1 MSIAQHVRL
10 RYRADGHL
18 RFDIP
23 TELCEPGAAA
33 ALVDGLSAEEG
44 IYRVDLQPRARKL
57 SIRYLDTVCRF
68 ADVVRRLHALIGSL
82 RQSTRRSAVRH
93 LVPHPAGG
101 RELSVGSVPV
111 TQRLRLW
118 LTEKLQEA
126 RETLAA
132 LNILI
137 RRSLGSASAAVSH
150 QPRWIKEFMND
161 LLMLYLIKL
170 HWHHII
176 TEWLPRPWTHR
187 YEWAATI
194 YLIYLSVQA
203 RLPKT
208 A

>member
-23 TELCEPGAAA
+23 AELCEPDTAA

-68 ADVVRRLHALIGSL
+68 ADVARRLHALIGSL
-82 RQSTRRSAVRH
+82 PNSSERSTARQ
-93 LVPHPAGG
+93 LVPHSGG
-101 RELSVGSVPV
+101 RELTIGSVPA

-126 RETLAA
+126 RETLTAM
-132 LNILI
+132 NILI

-203 RLPKT
+203 RLPK
-208 A
+208 AA

>member
-1 MSIAQHVRL
+1 MSIAQHVLL
-10 RYRADGHL
+10 RYQADGHL

-23 TELCEPGAAA
+23 AELCEPDAAA

-68 ADVVRRLHALIGSL
+68 ADVARRLHALIGSL
-82 RQSTRRSAVRH
+82 PQSPGRSTARQ
-93 LVPHPAGG
+93 LVPRPGG
-101 RELSVGSVPV
+101 RELAIASVPAAE
-111 TQRLRLW
+111 RLRLW
-118 LTEKLQEA
+118 LAEKLQEA
-126 RETLAA
+126 RETLTAM
-132 LNILI
+132 NILI

>member
-1 MSIAQHVRL
+1 MSIAQHVLL
-10 RYRADGHL
+10 RYQADGHL

-23 TELCEPGAAA
+23 AELCEPNAAA
-33 ALVDGLSAEEG
+33 ALIDGLSAEEG

-68 ADVVRRLHALIGSL
+68 ADVARRLHALIGSL
-82 RQSTRRSAVRH
+82 PQSPGRSTARQ
-93 LVPHPAGG
+93 LVPRPGG
-101 RELSVGSVPV
+101 RELAIASVPA
-111 TQRLRLW
+111 THRLRLW
-118 LTEKLQEA
+118 LAEKLQEA
-126 RETLAA
+126 RETLTAM
-132 LNILI
+132 NILI

>member
-1 MSIAQHVRL
+1 MSIAQHVLL
-10 RYRADGHL
+10 RYQADGHL

-23 TELCEPGAAA
+23 AELCEPDAAA

-68 ADVVRRLHALIGSL
+68 ADVARRLHALIGSL
-82 RQSTRRSAVRH
+82 PQSSGRSTARQ
-93 LVPHPAGG
+93 LVPQPAGG
-101 RELSVGSVPV
+101 ELAIASVPA

-126 RETLAA
+126 RETLTAM
-132 LNILI
+132 NILV

>member
-1 MSIAQHVRL
+1 MSIAQHVLL
-10 RYRADGHL
+10 RYQADGHL

-23 TELCEPGAAA
+23 AELCEPDAAA
-33 ALVDGLSAEEG
+33 ALVDGLSTEEG

-68 ADVVRRLHALIGSL
+68 ADVARRLHALIGSL
-82 RQSTRRSAVRH
+82 PQSPGRSTARQ
-93 LVPHPAGG
+93 LVPRPGG
-101 RELSVGSVPV
+101 RELAIASVPA

-126 RETLAA
+126 RETLTAM
-132 LNILI
+132 NILI

>member
-1 MSIAQHVRL
+1 MSIAQHVLL
-10 RYRADGHL
+10 RYQSDGHL

-23 TELCEPGAAA
+23 AELCEPDAAA

-68 ADVVRRLHALIGSL
+68 ADVARRLHALIGSL
-82 RQSTRRSAVRH
+82 PQSSGRSTARQ
-93 LVPHPAGG
+93 LVPQPAGG
-101 RELSVGSVPV
+101 ELAIASVPA

-126 RETLAA
+126 RETLTAM
-132 LNILI
+132 NILV

>member
-1 MSIAQHVRL
+1 MSIAQHVLL
-10 RYRADGHL
+10 RYQADGHL

-23 TELCEPGAAA
+23 AELCEPDAAA

-68 ADVVRRLHALIGSL
+68 ADVARRLHALIGSL
-82 RQSTRRSAVRH
+82 PQSPVRSTARQ
-93 LVPHPAGG
+93 LVPQPAG
-101 RELSVGSVPV
+101 RELAIASVPAA
-111 TQRLRLW
+111 QRLRLW

-126 RETLAA
+126 RETLTAM
-132 LNILI
+132 NILI
-137 RRSLGSASAAVSH
+137 RRSLVSASAAVSH

>member
-1 MSIAQHVRL
+1 MSIAQHVLL
-10 RYRADGHL
+10 RYQADGHL

-23 TELCEPGAAA
+23 AELCEPDAAA
-33 ALVDGLSAEEG
+33 ALIDGLSAEEG

-68 ADVVRRLHALIGSL
+68 ADVARRLHALIGSL
-82 RQSTRRSAVRH
+82 PQSPGRSTARQ
-93 LVPHPAGG
+93 LVPRPGG
-101 RELSVGSVPV
+101 HELAIASVPA
-111 TQRLRLW
+111 TRRLRLW

-126 RETLAA
+126 RETLTAM
-132 LNILI
+132 NILI

>member
-1 MSIAQHVRL
+1 MSIAQHVLL
-10 RYRADGHL
+10 RYQADGHL

-23 TELCEPGAAA
+23 AELCEPDAAA

-68 ADVVRRLHALIGSL
+68 ADVARRLHALIGSL
-82 RQSTRRSAVRH
+82 PQSPGRSTARQ
-93 LVPHPAGG
+93 LVPRPGG
-101 RELSVGSVPV
+101 RELAIASVPA

-126 RETLAA
+126 RETLTAM
-132 LNILI
+132 NILI

>member
-1 MSIAQHVRL
+1 MSIAQHVLL
-10 RYRADGHL
+10 RYQADGHL

-23 TELCEPGAAA
+23 AELCEPDAAA

-68 ADVVRRLHALIGSL
+68 ADVARRLHALIGSL
-82 RQSTRRSAVRH
+82 PQSSGRSTARQ
-93 LVPHPAGG
+93 LVPRPGG
-101 RELSVGSVPV
+101 RELAIASVPA

-126 RETLAA
+126 RETLTAM
-132 LNILI
+132 NILI

>member
-1 MSIAQHVRL
+1 MSIAQHVLL
-10 RYRADGHL
+10 RYQADGHL

-23 TELCEPGAAA
+23 AELCEPDAAA
-33 ALVDGLSAEEG
+33 ALIDGLSAEEG

-68 ADVVRRLHALIGSL
+68 ADVARRLHALIGSL
-82 RQSTRRSAVRH
+82 PQSPGCSTARQ
-93 LVPHPAGG
+93 LVPRPGG
-101 RELSVGSVPV
+101 RELAIASVPA

-126 RETLAA
+126 RETLTAM
-132 LNILI
+132 NILI

>member
-1 MSIAQHVRL
+1 MSIAQHVLL
-10 RYRADGHL
+10 RYQADGHL

-23 TELCEPGAAA
+23 AELCEPDAAA

-68 ADVVRRLHALIGSL
+68 ADVARRLHALIGSL
-82 RQSTRRSAVRH
+82 PQSPGRSTARQ
-93 LVPHPAGG
+93 LVPRPGG
-101 RELSVGSVPV
+101 RELAIASVPAK
-111 TQRLRLW
+111 QRLRLW

-126 RETLAA
+126 RETLTAM
-132 LNILI
+132 NILI

>member
-1 MSIAQHVRL
+1 MSIAQHVLL
-10 RYRADGHL
+10 RYQADGHL

-23 TELCEPGAAA
+23 AELCEPDAAA
-33 ALVDGLSAEEG
+33 ALIDGLSAEEG

-68 ADVVRRLHALIGSL
+68 ADVARRLHALIGSL
-82 RQSTRRSAVRH
+82 PQSPERSTVRQ
-93 LVPHPAGG
+93 LVPRPGG
-101 RELSVGSVPV
+101 RELAIASVPA

-126 RETLAA
+126 RETLTAM
-132 LNILI
+132 NILI

>member
-1 MSIAQHVRL
+1 MSIAQHVLL
-10 RYRADGHL
+10 RYQADGHL

-23 TELCEPGAAA
+23 AELCEPDAAA

-68 ADVVRRLHALIGSL
+68 ADVARRLHALIGSL
-82 RQSTRRSAVRH
+82 PQSPVRSTARQ
-93 LVPHPAGG
+93 LVPQPAG
-101 RELSVGSVPV
+101 RELAIASVPAA
-111 TQRLRLW
+111 QRLRLW

-126 RETLAA
+126 RETLTAM
-132 LNILI
+132 NILI

>member
-23 TELCEPGAAA
+23 AELCEPDTAA

-44 IYRVDLQPRARKL
+44 IYRVELQPRARKL

-68 ADVVRRLHALIGSL
+68 ADVARRLHALIGSL
-82 RQSTRRSAVRH
+82 PNSSERSTVRQ
-93 LVPHPAGG
+93 LVPHSGG
-101 RELSVGSVPV
+101 RELAIGSVPA

-132 LNILI
+132 MNILI

-203 RLPKT
+203 RLPK
-208 A
+208 AA

>member
-1 MSIAQHVRL
+1 MSIAQHVLL
-10 RYRADGHL
+10 RYQADGHL

-23 TELCEPGAAA
+23 AELCEPDAAA
-33 ALVDGLSAEEG
+33 ALIDGLSAEEG

-68 ADVVRRLHALIGSL
+68 ADVARRLHALIGSL
-82 RQSTRRSAVRH
+82 PQSSGRSAVRQ
-93 LVPHPAGG
+93 LVPHTGG
-101 RELSVGSVPV
+101 RELAIASVPA

-126 RETLAA
+126 RETLTAM
-132 LNILI
+132 NILI

>member
-1 MSIAQHVRL
+1 MSIAQHVLL
-10 RYRADGHL
+10 RYQADGHL

-23 TELCEPGAAA
+23 AELCEPDAAA
-33 ALVDGLSAEEG
+33 ALIDGLSAEEG

-68 ADVVRRLHALIGSL
+68 ADVARRLHALIGSL
-82 RQSTRRSAVRH
+82 PQSPGRSTARQ
-93 LVPHPAGG
+93 LVPRPGG
-101 RELSVGSVPV
+101 RELAIASVPA

-118 LTEKLQEA
+118 LTKKLQEA
-126 RETLAA
+126 RETLTAM
-132 LNILI
+132 NILI

>member
-1 MSIAQHVRL
+1 MSIAQHVLL
-10 RYRADGHL
+10 RYQADGHL

-23 TELCEPGAAA
+23 AELCEPDAAA

-68 ADVVRRLHALIGSL
+68 ADVARRLHALIESLPQSPGRSTL
-82 RQSTRRSAVRH
+82 RQ
-93 LVPHPAGG
+93 LVPHAGG
-101 RELSVGSVPV
+101 RELAIASFPA
-111 TQRLRLW
+111 TQRLRRW

-126 RETLAA
+126 RETLTAM
-132 LNILI
+132 NILI

>member
-1 MSIAQHVRL
+1 MSIAQHVLL
-10 RYRADGHL
+10 RYQADGHL

-23 TELCEPGAAA
+23 AELCEPDAAA

-68 ADVVRRLHALIGSL
+68 VDVARRLHALIGSL
-82 RQSTRRSAVRH
+82 PQSSGRSAARQ
-93 LVPHPAGG
+93 LMPRPGG
-101 RELSVGSVPV
+101 RELAIASVPAAE
-111 TQRLRLW
+111 RLRLW
-118 LTEKLQEA
+118 LAEKLQEA
-126 RETLAA
+126 RETLTAM
-132 LNILI
+132 NILI

>member
-1 MSIAQHVRL
+1 MSIAQHVLL
-10 RYRADGHL
+10 RYQADGHL

-23 TELCEPGAAA
+23 AELCEPDAAA

-68 ADVVRRLHALIGSL
+68 ADVARRLHALIGSL
-82 RQSTRRSAVRH
+82 PQSPGRSTARQ
-93 LVPHPAGG
+93 LVPHPEG
-101 RELSVGSVPV
+101 RELAIASVPA

-126 RETLAA
+126 RETLVAM
-132 LNILI
+132 NILI

>member
-1 MSIAQHVRL
+1 MSIAQHVLL
-10 RYRADGHL
+10 RYQADGHL

-23 TELCEPGAAA
+23 AELCEPDAAA
-33 ALVDGLSAEEG
+33 ALIDGLSAEEG

-68 ADVVRRLHALIGSL
+68 ADVARRLHALIGSL
-82 RQSTRRSAVRH
+82 PQSPGRSTARQ
-93 LVPHPAGG
+93 LVPRPGG
-101 RELSVGSVPV
+101 RELAIASVPA

-126 RETLAA
+126 RETLTAM
-132 LNILI
+132 NILI

>member
-1 MSIAQHVRL
+1 MSIAQHVLL
-10 RYRADGHL
+10 RYQADGHL

-23 TELCEPGAAA
+23 AELCEPDAAA
-33 ALVDGLSAEEG
+33 ALIDGLSAEEG

-68 ADVVRRLHALIGSL
+68 ADVARRLHALIGSL
-82 RQSTRRSAVRH
+82 PQSSGRSTARQ
-93 LVPHPAGG
+93 LVPRPGG
-101 RELSVGSVPV
+101 RELAIASVPA

-126 RETLAA
+126 RETLTAM
-132 LNILI
+132 NILI

>member
-1 MSIAQHVRL
+1 MSIAQHVLL
-10 RYRADGHL
+10 RYQADGHL

-23 TELCEPGAAA
+23 AELCEPDAAA

-68 ADVVRRLHALIGSL
+68 ADVARRLHALIGSL
-82 RQSTRRSAVRH
+82 PQSPGRSTARQ
-93 LVPHPAGG
+93 LVPRPGG
-101 RELSVGSVPV
+101 RELAIASVPA
-111 TQRLRLW
+111 TQRLRRW

-126 RETLAA
+126 RETLTAM
-132 LNILI
+132 NILI